1 MANTEQEV
9 TGKFLYTVYSNPD
22 SLFCVLSFRSKD
34 SDFTAVGNYDPELL
48 KEGVLY
54 NLKGQWGKHPKYGK
68 QFSFHSCIPSL
79 SDTDSISLFLSSGL
93 VKGIG
98 PVLAKRI
105 VDAFGKDT
113 IVIMDKEPER
123 LIEIPGIGLTKLED
137 IKASWKRAR
146 TVQRLA
152 AFLSRYEIPLGYIW
166 KIYKAYQESA
176 IEIINKNPYQLIYDI
191 RGIGFKKADNIAK
204 NIGFSLEDPHRIRA
218 GLTFTIQQAI
228 EHGHCFLYRNKL
240 LSESSQTLGISADK
254 IAKILQNMVGSH
266 LVAEEERI
274 YLPSFYK
281 MEKEVAKKI
290 AYMAKNALIKEI
302 IASDEITAIVF
313 RLEKEAG
320 ISLSTEQKNAIVS
333 AFIKKISV
341 ITGGPGTG
349 KTQTIKFILKL
360 AQIKGFK
367 VLLAAPTG
375 KAAKRMEE
383 VTGKEAKTIH
393 RLLEYDPKA
402 NEFRKNEKNP
412 LDAHMIILDEAS
424 MIDLPLMYHFLKA
437 VPEGCNL
444 ILVGDVDQLPS
455 IGPGLVLRDIID
467 SNLVKVTK
475 LTKIFRQAEG
485 STIVKNAHRVNQG
498 MYIIPKG
505 GDFLFIS
512 QEDEGKVLEHLKN
525 GILKLISVH
534 GFDPYQEIQVL
545 SPMKRGILG
554 TDNLNRELQA
564 IINPPS
570 PEKPEILFIARRFR
584 VGDKVMQIKNSYN
597 KEVFNGDVGKIIE
610 IDNEEE
616 ITYVDFGW
624 GPIKYE
630 KEELDELILAYACT
644 VHKYQGSEVKCV
656 IMPLQMSHYIMLQRN
671 LFYTALTRSKELFIL
686 LSTAR
691 AVAISVKNNKP
702 TVRNTYL
709 KTRIQSCYQGG

>member
-1 MANTEQEV
+1 MEEEI
-9 TGKFLYTVYSNPD
+9 TGRFVYTVYSNPD
-22 SLFCVLSFRSKD
+22 SLFCVLSFRSRD
-34 SDFTAVGNYDPELL
+34 SDFTAVGNYDPGFL
-48 KEGVLY
+48 KEGILY
-54 NLKGQWGKHPKYGK
+54 NLKGHWKRHPKYGK
-68 QFSFHSCIPSL
+68 QFSFYSCIPLL
-79 SDTDSISLFLSSGL
+79 SDSDSIYLFLSSGL

-98 PVLAKRI
+98 PVLAKKI
-105 VDAFGKDT
+105 VDTFGGDT
-113 IVIMDKEPER
+113 IAIMDEEPER
-123 LIEIPGIGLTKLED
+123 LLEVSGIGNAKLCD

-152 AFLSRYEIPLGYIW
+152 AFLSSYQIPLGYVW
-166 KIYKAYQESA
+166 KIYKAYQERA

-204 NIGFSLEDPHRIRA
+204 NIGFGLDDPHRIRA

-228 EHGHCFLYRNKL
+228 EQGHCFLYKDEL
-240 LSESSQTLGISADK
+240 LFESSQTLGLSPNK
-254 IAKILQNMVGSH
+254 IAKILQNMMGSH
-266 LVAEEERI
+266 LVIEEQRI

-281 MEKEVAKKI
+281 MEVGVARKI
-290 AYMAKNALIKEI
+290 AYMTKNLGINVTC
-302 IASDEITAIVF
+302 DEIATILSK
-313 RLEKEAG
+313 LEREV
-320 ISLSTEQKNAIVS
+320 STCLSPEQRNAIVS

-349 KTQTIKFILKL
+349 KTQTTKFILKL
-360 AQIKGFK
+360 AQIKGLK

-383 VTGKEAKTIH
+383 VTGREAKTIH
-393 RLLEYDPKA
+393 RLLEYDPKG
-402 NEFRKNEKNP
+402 NGFRKNEKNP

-424 MIDLPLMYHFLKA
+424 MIDLPLMYHFLKT

-444 ILVGDVDQLPS
+444 VLVGDVDQLPG

-467 SNLVKVTK
+467 CNLVEVTR
-475 LTKIFRQAEG
+475 LTKVFRQAEG

-498 MYIIPKG
+498 RYIISQG
-505 GDFLFIS
+505 GDFLFI
-512 QEDEGKVLEHLKN
+512 QEEDEGKILEYLKN
-525 GILKLISVH
+525 GLLRLINVH

-570 PEKPEILFIARRFR
+570 PQKPEILFITRRFR
-584 VGDKVMQIKNSYN
+584 VGDKVMQIKNNYY

-610 IDNEEE
+610 IDNEQEV
-616 ITYVDFGW
+616 IYVDFGW

-630 KEELDELILAYACT
+630 KEQLDELILAYACT

-656 IMPLQMSHYIMLQRN
+656 IMPLHMSHYIMLQRN

-686 LSTAR
+686 LSCSR
-691 AVAISVKNNKP
+691 AIAISVKNNKP

-709 KTRIQSCYQGG
+709 RNRIRSWYQGG

>member
-1 MANTEQEV
+1 MAEQEI
-9 TGKFLYTVYSNPD
+9 TGRFLYTVYANPD
-22 SLFCVLSFRSKD
+22 SLFCVLSFKSKG
-34 SDFTAVGNYDPELL
+34 SDFTAVGNYDPGLL

-54 NLKGQWGKHPKYGK
+54 NLKGRWGKHPKYGK

-79 SDTDSISLFLSSGL
+79 SDIDSIYFFLSSGL

-113 IVIMDKEPER
+113 IAIMDEAPER
-123 LIEIPGIGLTKLED
+123 LLEVSGIGLIKLED
-137 IKASWKRAR
+137 IKQSWKRAR
-146 TVQRLA
+146 TIQRLA
-152 AFLSRYEIPLGYIW
+152 AFLSRYQIPLGYVW

-176 IEIINKNPYQLIYDI
+176 IEVINKDPYQLIYDI

-204 NIGFSLEDPHRIRA
+204 NIGFSLDDPRRIRA

-228 EHGHCFLYRNKL
+228 EHGHCFLYRHQL
-240 LSESSQTLGISADK
+240 LFESSQTLGLSINK
-254 IAKILQNMVGSH
+254 IGKILQNMVGSH
-266 LVAEEERI
+266 LVAEEERL
-274 YLPSFYK
+274 YLPAFYK
-281 MEKEVAKKI
+281 METVVAKRI
-290 AYMAKNALIKEI
+290 AYMAKSKPNGEI
-302 IASDEITAIVF
+302 STDKIDFIISK
-313 RLEKEAG
+313 LEKESG
-320 ISLSTEQKNAIVS
+320 IRLSIEQKNGVISALIRKVS
-333 AFIKKISV
+333 I

-360 AQIKGFK
+360 AQIKEFK

-383 VTGKEAKTIH
+383 VTGREAKTIH
-393 RLLEYDPKA
+393 RLLEYDPKT

-424 MIDLPLMYHFLKA
+424 MIDLPLMYHFLKT
-437 VPEGCNL
+437 VPEGCYL

-455 IGPGLVLRDIID
+455 IGPGLVLRDVID
-467 SNLVKVTK
+467 SNLVEITK
-475 LTKIFRQAEG
+475 LTKVFRQAEG

-512 QEDEGKVLEHLKN
+512 EEDENKALDHLKN
-525 GILKLISVH
+525 GILKLINIH
-534 GFDPYQEIQVL
+534 GFDLYQEIQVL
-545 SPMKRGILG
+545 SPMKRGTLG
-554 TDNLNRELQA
+554 TDNLNKELQTL
-564 IINPPS
+564 INPPL
-570 PEKPEILFIARRFR
+570 PDKPEILFITRMFR
-584 VGDKVMQIKNSYN
+584 LGDKVMQIKNNYS

-616 ITYVDFGW
+616 TTYVDFGW

-630 KEELDELILAYACT
+630 RTELDELILAYACT

-656 IMPLQMSHYIMLQRN
+656 IMLLHISHYIMLQRN
-671 LFYTALTRSKELFIL
+671 LFYTAITRSKELFIL
-686 LSTAR
+686 LSTTK

-702 TVRNTYL
+702 VIRNTYL